1 MSDNPSNLLHPSPP
15 DALVS
20 ACVLG
25 ECVLFAGAGLS
36 KRSGFPT
43 WSDFVTGL
51 LDWATQNKFVDES
64 WSKSRR
70 ASIEKGDGGAVA
82 DGIVDA
88 LQGQQAYL
96 NHYLSTIFTR
106 SARLSG
112 AHLKLRSINF
122 CAALTTNFDNLLEQT
137 FEEQNPLIYTPSDA
151 EKLVEGLHKREFFI
165 LKLYGDLSRTDSLMI
180 SPTQFEDAIGENLPF
195 SQFMETLFLS
205 KMLLFIGASLEGIED
220 YLKGVGLR
228 RQKTPREH
236 WALVGV
242 SDDVSWLAKAESL
255 KKRYGIGIIPYR
267 INSKHTGM
275 LDFLKKLG
283 KRVGA
288 EGDTEAEKDSVTQ
301 LNRIQLENIGP
312 FESLEL
318 KLDPDWNILLGD
330 NGVGKSNIL
339 RAIAVAI
346 CGKDAQPYAGR
357 LIRGEATSASIIL
370 ETDRNTYKT
379 ELLKMTSGPAQME
392 TIPVR
397 PLEAEGWLAIGFPAL
412 RTVSWERPKAP
423 EQIAKS
429 IPTADDLLPLV
440 KGEPD
445 PRLDKLKQWIVNLDY
460 LSKHEQSKTG
470 TGGRYEKLLDKF
482 FEYVSVLTGD
492 ITIERGEVNPHTYEI
507 SVITDDGPLPIEA
520 ISQGMTSL
528 IGWVGILLQ
537 RLYEIYSDDEDPTQR
552 FALILMDE
560 IDAHLHPGWQ
570 QSLVSNLSK
579 IFPNAQFIAT
589 THSPLIVGGMPP
601 EQVIRFA
608 RDEEGKVV
616 QLVVEQEMTVGRAD
630 QILTGELFGLK
641 TTLALNEETQEDLN
655 NYKTLL
661 GKTKRTA
668 QEEKEFQEL
677 RRRLHSSMP
686 MSGETRAER
695 EEQTR
700 AREHLLREARAT
712 LSEPQTEGAPELP
725 TDVAGEERRLHND
738 ARRFARLL
746 VSEIKLY
753 NEQKVKEG
761 RSKSDL
767 YDQLR
772 DVIDQSRQ
780 MYDKRVASEVIARH
794 DYFREELINNLAQG
808 DPTKLGPN
816 YPETTEEDE
825 TASLKPTK
833 R

>member
-1 MSDNPSNLLHPSPP
+1 
-15 DALVS
+15 
-20 ACVLG
+20 
-25 ECVLFAGAGLS
+25 VLFAGAGLS
-36 KRSGFPT
+36 KRAGFPT

-51 LDWATQNKFVDES
+51 LDWATEMKFVDEA
-64 WSKSRR
+64 WARSRR
-70 ASIEKGDGGAVA
+70 ASIERGDGGAVA

-88 LQGQQAYL
+88 LQDQARNQALL
-96 NHYLSTIFTR
+96 NHYLLKIFTEP
-106 SARLSG
+106 AKLST
-112 AHLKLRSINF
+112 AHTKLRNIKF

-137 FEEQNPLIYTPSDA
+137 FEKQNPRMYTPTDA
-151 EKLVEGLHKREFFI
+151 EQLIEVLHKREFFI
-165 LKLYGDLSRTDSLMI
+165 LKLYGDLGRTETLMI

-195 SQFMETLFLS
+195 SKFIETLFLS
-205 KMLLFIGASLEGIED
+205 KTLLFIGASLEGIED
-220 YLKGVGLR
+220 YLKGVGLK

-242 SDDVSWLAKAESL
+242 SDKDSWLAKAESL

-267 INSKHTGM
+267 INPKHTAVV
-275 LDFLKKLG
+275 DFLRKLER
-283 KRVGA
+283 RVAAQG
-288 EGDTEAEKDSVTQ
+288 GVDVDKDSVTQ
-301 LNRIQLENIGP
+301 LSKIQLENIGP
-312 FESLEL
+312 FESLDL
-318 KLDPDWNILLGD
+318 KLDPSWNILLGD

-357 LIRGEATSASIIL
+357 LIRTDSTSASIIL
-370 ETDRNTYKT
+370 ETDRGNTYKT

-440 KGEPD
+440 RGEPD

-470 TGGRYEKLLDKF
+470 AGGSYEKLLNKF

-492 ITIERGEVNPHTYEI
+492 VTIERGEVNPHTYEI
-507 SVITDDGPLPIEA
+507 TVITDDGPLPIEA

-589 THSPLIVGGMPP
+589 THSPLIIGGMPP
-601 EQVIRFA
+601 EQVIRLG
-608 RDEEGKVV
+608 RDDEGKVG
-616 QLVVEQEMTVGRAD
+616 QLTVEQDMTVGRAD
-630 QILTGELFGLK
+630 QILTSELFGLK
-641 TTLALNEETQEDLN
+641 TTLALDGDTQEDLN
-655 NYKTLL
+655 NYKRLL
-661 GKTKRTA
+661 GKTKRTTK
-668 QEEKEFQEL
+668 EEKKFQEL

-695 EEQTR
+695 EEQS
-700 AREHLLREARAT
+700 REREDLLREVRT
-712 LSEPQTEGAPELP
+712 DLSETSTAGDSALTDRALTE
-725 TDVAGEERRLHND
+725 EEHRRHND

-746 VSEIKLY
+746 VSELKLY
-753 NEQKVKEG
+753 NERKVKDGLNEG
-761 RSKSDL
+761 DIYGR
-767 YDQLR
+767 LR
-772 DVIDQSRQ
+772 DEIDRSRQ
-780 MYDKRVASEVIARH
+780 MYDKRVAPQVTAKN
-794 DYFREELINNLAQG
+794 DYFQEELIETVAKG
-808 DPTKLGPN
+808 DPSKLGPH
-816 YPETTEEDE
+816 YPLNR
-825 TASLKPTK
+825 AKN
-833 R
+833 